1 MTTTTPAQIKA
12 AYEARNVDG
21 SRNFFNFMVQLHRDT
36 MRSYGVQELDGQT
49 YLYRKADTPARK
61 WVRRF
66 APFPRTSDRGPAFFD
81 AWRFDPETADL
92 HDTDHETAQRVWD
105 AVYRRG

>member
-36 MRSYGVQELDGQT
+36 MRSYGVQE
-49 YLYRKADTPARK
+49 AR
-61 WVRRF
+61 W
-66 APFPRTSDRGPAFFD
+66 
-81 AWRFDPETADL
+81 ADL
-92 HDTDHETAQRVWD
+92 PVPQGRHARTEVGAPLCPLPPNER
-105 AVYRRG
+105 